1 MRGGLGYGATLPR
14 YFTQLV
20 VSPVS
25 RPEVQLFVIN
35 NHFDLE
41 SIRSRQAAVRM
52 MREAIEEYSSQL
64 QGKSLNVLVSGD
76 FNTDDYDPI
85 FREFTYN
92 NKKIPSVRR
101 ILPDDKTDLKGT
113 FNGCHRETKSNNVVD
128 HIWVLSEDYQP

>member
-1 MRGGLGYGATLPR
+1 
-14 YFTQLV
+14 
-20 VSPVS
+20 
-25 RPEVQLFVIN
+25 
-35 NHFDLE
+35 
-41 SIRSRQAAVRM
+41 

-92 NKKIPSVRR
+92 SRPIPSVRR
-101 ILPDDKTDLKGT
+101 ILPDAKTDLKGT
-113 FNGCHRETKSNNVVD
+113 FNGFHRETKSNNVVD